1 MNVNRTKMRL
11 AFRRGKIWAVAALA
25 MANGFAASAQETNR
39 ASQTDFS
46 AFRVIS
52 QRNIFNLNRTARRE
66 RNRTQQVGDAFYL
79 VGTMSYEKGTFA
91 FFDGTGSEY
100 RKILQNAGAIAG
112 YKVVEIT
119 PTSVRL
125 EIGGKQ
131 VTMKV
136 GAQMRREDQA
146 GWQLAANS
154 ELPQDPAATAD
165 SAPTEASSENS
176 SGEAND
182 VLRKLM
188 QRREQELK

>member
-131 VTMKV
+131 VHAWTDDGIERV
-136 GAQMRREDQA
+136 RRI
-146 GWQLAANS
+146 
-154 ELPQDPAATAD
+154 LPTIKNGRKTWRQKKKATEKKTK
-165 SAPTEASSENS
+165 PKKEIKPQNGT
-176 SGEAND
+176 
-182 VLRKLM
+182 RW
-188 QRREQELK
+188 

>member
-1 MNVNRTKMRL
+1 MNVNRTRTRL
-11 AFRRGKIWAVAALA
+11 AFRRGKVWAVAALA
-25 MANGFAASAQETNR
+25 LANGFVATAQETNR

-52 QRNIFNLNRTARRE
+52 QRNIFNANRTARRE

-100 RKILQNAGAIAG
+100 RKVLQNSGAIAG
-112 YKVVEIT
+112 FKVAEIT

-125 EIGGKQ
+125 EVGGKQ
-131 VTMKV
+131 VTLKV
-136 GAQMRREDQA
+136 GAQMRREDQG

-154 ELPQDPAATAD
+154 ELPQEPAATAD
-165 SAPTEASSENS
+165 SASSDVSSESS